1 MKIKLKLFVSLK
13 PYLPA
18 SAKGNEAD
26 IEVMESDT
34 PQGVLERYNV
44 PLEMAHLW
52 MLNGVYLNPDERT
65 QAVMKDGDTLA
76 IWPPVAGG

>member
-13 PYLPA
+13 PYLPS

-26 IEVMESDT
+26 IGVMESDT

-52 MLNGVYLNPDERT
+52 MLNGVYLNPEERT

-76 IWPPVAGG
+76 IWPPIAGG

>member
-1 MKIKLKLFVSLK
+1 MKIKLKLFVTLK

-18 SAKGNEAD
+18 GAKGNEAD
-26 IEVMESDT
+26 IEVAESDT
-34 PQGVLERYNV
+34 PQAVLERYNV

-65 QAVMKDGDTLA
+65 QAVMQDGDTLA
-76 IWPPVAGG
+76 VWPPVAGG

>member
-1 MKIKLKLFVSLK
+1 
-13 PYLPA
+13 
-18 SAKGNEAD
+18 
-26 IEVMESDT
+26 MESDT